1 MALARLKLFIF
12 LPWAGLS
19 ALTAQTTD
27 ASSVAPPRSTS
38 AQLSKTSP
46 LTGIPDWSQL
56 STWNK
61 LLTFDEFRSAWETF
75 YADTKPFPPPWQLS
89 PESLEVETGGNLS
102 SVQVVS
108 LRKAG
113 EPAPKPKRY
122 WRRPDE
128 LPPLADRAPLADV
141 HIALDPGHIG
151 GGYSVMEERHLSF
164 NPANPEEVVKEGDST
179 LLVAQV
185 LKPLLEAAGARV
197 SLVRDSNNP
206 VTPLRPAEFRT
217 TAISLL
223 NDSGIINPVESYAGV
238 SGDAKMLTLQ
248 WQTEKLFYRVS
259 EIRAR
264 ADKVNAQLKPDIV
277 VCLHLNAESWGD
289 AARPQYS
296 PLNHFH
302 ILINGCYAA
311 PELQLADVRFEALSR
326 LFSRTHEVEL
336 PLAET
341 VARAVADTTNLP
353 PYIYTTPNARN
364 VGNSPYVYARNLLAN
379 RLYQCPVIYLE
390 PYVMNHQD
398 TYRRLL
404 RGQYKGRTLADGRLQ
419 TSIIEDYAV
428 GVARGL
434 TEFYRNNRK

>member
-1 MALARLKLFIF
+1 MPLARHLSL
-12 LPWAGLS
+12 LLS
-19 ALTAQTTD
+19 ALAALSPLSAQTVPTETPSSPKP
-27 ASSVAPPRSTS
+27 ASTRFSE
-38 AQLSKTSP
+38 TSP
-46 LTGIPDWSQL
+46 LTGIPEWSQL
-56 STWNK
+56 SVWDK
-61 LLTFDEFRSAWETF
+61 SLTFEEFQTAWTTF
-75 YADTKPFPPPWQLS
+75 YADTKPFPPPWQVTPERVEVQTGSSIS
-89 PESLEVETGGNLS
+89 PM
-102 SVQVVS
+102 QPVV

-113 EPAPKPKRY
+113 EPVSKPKRY

-141 HIALDPGHIG
+141 QIALDPGHIG
-151 GGYSVMEERHLSF
+151 GGCSQMEERHLSF
-164 NPANPEEVVKEGDST
+164 NPGNPDEVVREGDST

-185 LKPLLEAAGARV
+185 LKPMLESAGARV

-206 VTPLRPAEFRT
+206 VTVLRPAEFRT
-217 TAISLL
+217 AAVGIL
-223 NDSGIINPVESYAGV
+223 NDAGITNPVDSYAGL
-238 SGDAKMLTLQ
+238 SGDAKLLTLQ

-264 ADKVNAQLKPDIV
+264 AEKVNGQLKPDIV
-277 VCLHLNAESWGD
+277 VCLHLNAEAWGD
-289 AARPQYS
+289 SAQPQYS

-302 ILINGCYAA
+302 ILINGCYSA

-341 VARAVADTTNLP
+341 VARAVADVTNLP

-404 RGQYKGRTLADGRLQ
+404 RGHYKGRTLADGRLQ

-434 TEFYRNNRK
+434 IEFYRANRK